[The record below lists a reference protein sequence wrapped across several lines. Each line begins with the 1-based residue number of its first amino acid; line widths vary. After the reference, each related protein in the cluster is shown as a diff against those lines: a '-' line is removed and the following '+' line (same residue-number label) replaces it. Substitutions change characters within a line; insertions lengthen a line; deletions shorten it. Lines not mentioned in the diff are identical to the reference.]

1 MADRSVLGSNT
12 FEVFRTTFNSLSAD
26 VGDIASV
33 TSASGTIASA
43 TDIVEAV
50 VQLNAAVFDPSTD
63 ITFSV
68 DNTYSGTANFT
79 STVTMSG
86 TKNFTG
92 TTNLAGLVFSTSGIT
107 FADGTS
113 QTTAATSQAFAISMA
128 VALG

>member
-63 ITFSV
+63 ITFSG

-113 QTTAATSQAFAISMA
+113 QTHLLA
-128 VALG
+128 

>member
-1 MADRSVLGSNT
+1 MLSGNISVMNLGRLITRPKPPIKN
-12 FEVFRTTFNSLSAD
+12 
-26 VGDIASV
+26 
-33 TSASGTIASA
+33 
-43 TDIVEAV
+43 
-50 VQLNAAVFDPSTD
+50 
-63 ITFSV
+63 ITFSG

>member
-1 MADRSVLGSNT
+1 MADRSVVGSNT
-12 FEVFRTTFNSLSAD
+12 FETFRTTFNSLSAD

-33 TSASGTIASA
+33 TGASGTIASA

-50 VQLNAAVFDPSTD
+50 VALNGAVFDPTSNLTL
-63 ITFSV
+63 SGN
-68 DNTYSGTANFT
+68 NTYSGTANFT

-92 TTNLAGLVFSTSGIT
+92 TTNLAGLVFSTGGIT
-107 FADGTS
+107 FADGTG
-113 QTTAATSQAFAISMA
+113 QTTAATTQGFEIAVA